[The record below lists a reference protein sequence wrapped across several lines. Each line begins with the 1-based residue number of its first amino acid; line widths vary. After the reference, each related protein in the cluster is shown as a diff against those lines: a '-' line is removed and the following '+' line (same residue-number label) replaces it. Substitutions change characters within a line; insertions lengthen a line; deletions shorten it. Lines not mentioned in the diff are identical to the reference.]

1 MLHYLTD
8 TAIVSTQLI
17 DTVWSASILL
27 DMVARSAEQYHVLI
41 DSGALVTGMSNL
53 EVATYLLQ
61 RGLPH
66 IDGVIFLDEADKK
79 VILLRDTMKVVALTH
94 TVLPKEQE
102 LFQWSLPMRV
112 RIAGSS

>member
-41 DSGALVTGMSNL
+41 DSGALVTGASKN
-53 EVATYLLQ
+53 AT
-61 RGLPH
+61 P
-66 IDGVIFLDEADKK
+66 
-79 VILLRDTMKVVALTH
+79 
-94 TVLPKEQE
+94 
-102 LFQWSLPMRV
+102 
-112 RIAGSS
+112 SS